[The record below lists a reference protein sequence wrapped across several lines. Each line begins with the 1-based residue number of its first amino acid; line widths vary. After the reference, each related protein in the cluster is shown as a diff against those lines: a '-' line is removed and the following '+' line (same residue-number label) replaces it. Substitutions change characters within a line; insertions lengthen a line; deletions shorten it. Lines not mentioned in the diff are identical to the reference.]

1 MRSTGVTFPSV
12 TGRSLAGESFDL
24 PAAFAGDLSLAI
36 VAFQRRHWDD
46 VATWTQ
52 LGEELERAN
61 ISFVYYR
68 VPVIDH
74 RYRLFRPL
82 VDGTLRVG
90 TDDRERERTVSV
102 YTPKEAFREALSIP
116 SEDRV
121 YALLLDDEG
130 RVRWRAAGPR
140 SDAATRE
147 LRQFVTARA

>member
-12 TGRSLAGESFDL
+12 ARRSLAGESFDL
-24 PAAFAGDLSLAI
+24 PADFAGDLSLAV

-46 VATWTQ
+46 VATWAH

-61 ISFVYYR
+61 TAFVYYR
-68 VPVIDH
+68 VPVVDH

-82 VDGTLRVG
+82 VDGTLRVAA
-90 TDDRERERTVSV
+90 DERERQRTVSV
-102 YTPKEAFREALSIP
+102 YTPKAAFREALSIP

-130 RVRWRAAGPR
+130 RVRWRATGPR
-140 SDAATRE
+140 SDAAARE
-147 LRQFVTARA
+147 LRQFVTART